1 MGEREAGGPG
11 DTGRAAGSAL
21 RSSAAALAG
30 GLLGLLLPE
39 RCVACGG
46 GEALLCE
53 GCRGELLLL
62 RGTLCAR
69 CGCPTAWP
77 VERCGECAGR
87 RLAFASA
94 RAAVAYDGPARA
106 LVSAWKERGLRRAG
120 TLAAELVAETVPRPP
135 VEALTFVPGE
145 GDRVAWRGLNTA
157 EELAHS
163 LAGRW
168 KLPVEPLLE
177 RVRSA
182 RPQRGLPRKARA
194 ANVRGSFRAR
204 GRVPVAVALVDDVYT
219 TGATAAAAARE
230 LKRLGARS
238 VHVVAFARAI
248 RG

>member
-1 MGEREAGGPG
+1 MR
-11 DTGRAAGSAL
+11 L
-21 RSSAAALAG
+21 AAAV
-30 GLLGLLLPE
+30 LGLLLPE

-46 GEALLCE
+46 GEALLCAM
-53 GCRGELLLL
+53 CREALLVL

-106 LVSAWKERGLRRAG
+106 LVSAWKLRGLRRFGAV
-120 TLAAELVAETVPRPP
+120 AAELVTEVVPRPS
-135 VEALTFVPGE
+135 VEVLTFVPGE

-157 EELAHS
+157 EELARA
-163 LAGRW
+163 LATRW
-168 KLPVEPLLE
+168 RLPVEPLLE
-177 RVRSA
+177 RARSA
-182 RPQRGLPRKARA
+182 RPQRGLSQKARA

-204 GRVPVAVALVDDVYT
+204 GAVPAAVALVDDVYT

-230 LKRLGARS
+230 LKREGAGA
-238 VHVVAFARAI
+238 VHVIAFARTI
-248 RG
+248 RR

>member
-1 MGEREAGGPG
+1 MG
-11 DTGRAAGSAL
+11 
-21 RSSAAALAG
+21 LAG
-30 GLLGLLLPE
+30 ALLGLLLPE

-46 GEALLCE
+46 GEVLLCAE
-53 GCRGELLLL
+53 CRGELLFL

-120 TLAAELVAETVPRPP
+120 VVAAELVAATVPRPP

-145 GDRVAWRGLNTA
+145 GDRVAWRGVNTA
-157 EELAHS
+157 EELARS
-163 LAGRW
+163 LAVPWR
-168 KLPVEPLLE
+168 LPVEPLLE

-182 RPQRGLPRKARA
+182 RPQRGLPRTARA
-194 ANVRGSFRAR
+194 ANVRGTFRAQAGVSR
-204 GRVPVAVALVDDVYT
+204 AVALVDDVYT

-230 LKRLGARS
+230 LKRGGARS

>member
-1 MGEREAGGPG
+1 MG
-11 DTGRAAGSAL
+11 L
-21 RSSAAALAG
+21 AAA
-30 GLLGLLLPE
+30 LLGLLLPE

-46 GEALLCE
+46 GELLLCE
-53 GCRGELLLL
+53 DCRDQLLVL

-87 RLAFASA
+87 RLAFVSA

-120 TLAAELVAETVPRPP
+120 GLAAELVAETVPRPP

-157 EELAHS
+157 EELARS
-163 LAGRW
+163 LAAPWR
-168 KLPVEPLLE
+168 LPVEPLLV
-177 RVRSA
+177 RVRSV
-182 RPQRGLPRKARA
+182 RPQRGLPRTARA
-194 ANVRGSFRAR
+194 ANVRGSFRASA
-204 GRVPVAVALVDDVYT
+204 GVPPSVALVDDVYT
-219 TGATAAAAARE
+219 TGATAHTAARE
-230 LKRLGARS
+230 LKRGGARS

>member
-1 MGEREAGGPG
+1 M
-11 DTGRAAGSAL
+11 D
-21 RSSAAALAG
+21 LAG
-30 GLLGLLLPE
+30 AVLGLLLPE

-46 GEALLCE
+46 GEVLLCE
-53 GCRGELLLL
+53 ECRGRLLIL
-62 RGTLCAR
+62 RGTLCAH

-77 VERCGECAGR
+77 VDRCGECAGR

-120 TLAAELVAETVPRPP
+120 RLAGELVAETVPRPP

-157 EELAHS
+157 EELARS
-163 LAGRW
+163 LAAPW
-168 KLPVEPLLE
+168 QLPVEPLLE
-177 RVRSA
+177 RVRSV
-182 RPQRGLPRKARA
+182 RPQRGLPRTARA

-204 GRVPVAVALVDDVYT
+204 RTVPRTVALVDDVYT

-230 LKRLGARS
+230 LRRLGARS

>member
-1 MGEREAGGPG
+1 M
-11 DTGRAAGSAL
+11 DVGSAL
-21 RSSAAALAG
+21 LA
-30 GLLGLLLPE
+30 LLLPE

-46 GEALLCE
+46 GEALLCD
-53 GCRGELLLL
+53 GCRGKLLVL

-106 LVSAWKERGLRRAG
+106 LVSAWKGRGLRRAG
-120 TLAAELVAETVPRPP
+120 PLAAELVVATVPRPA
-135 VEALTFVPGE
+135 VAALTFVPGD

-157 EELAHS
+157 EELARS
-163 LAGRW
+163 LAARW
-168 KLPVEPLLE
+168 RLPVEPLLE

-182 RPQRGLPRKARA
+182 RPQRGLPRAARA

-204 GRVPVAVALVDDVYT
+204 GDVRGAVALVDDVYT
-219 TGATAAAAARE
+219 TGATASAAARE
-230 LKRLGARS
+230 LKRRGAHS
-238 VHVVAFARAI
+238 VHVVAFARTI
-248 RG
+248 RR

>member
-1 MGEREAGGPG
+1 M
-11 DTGRAAGSAL
+11 DVGSAL
-21 RSSAAALAG
+21 LA
-30 GLLGLLLPE
+30 LLLPE

-53 GCRGELLLL
+53 ACRSALLVL

-94 RAAVAYDGPARA
+94 RAAVAYDGPARP

-120 TLAAELVAETVPRPP
+120 PLAAELVVATVPRPA
-135 VEALTFVPGE
+135 VAALTFVPGD

-157 EELAHS
+157 EELARS
-163 LAGRW
+163 LAARW
-168 KLPVEPLLE
+168 RLPVEPLLE

-182 RPQRGLPRKARA
+182 RPQRGLPRPARA

-204 GRVPVAVALVDDVYT
+204 GDVSGAVALVDDVYT
-219 TGATAAAAARE
+219 TGATASAAARE
-230 LKRLGARS
+230 LKRRGARS
-238 VHVVAFARAI
+238 VHVVAFARTI
-248 RG
+248 RR

>member
-1 MGEREAGGPG
+1 MG
-11 DTGRAAGSAL
+11 
-21 RSSAAALAG
+21 LAG
-30 GLLGLLLPE
+30 ALLGLLLPE

-46 GEALLCE
+46 GEVLLCAE
-53 GCRGELLLL
+53 CRGELLFL
-62 RGTLCAR
+62 RGTLCTR

-106 LVSAWKERGLRRAG
+106 LVSVWKERGLRRAG
-120 TLAAELVAETVPRPP
+120 VVAAELVAATVPRPP

-145 GDRVAWRGLNTA
+145 GDRVAWRGVNTA
-157 EELAHS
+157 EELARS
-163 LAGRW
+163 LAVPWR
-168 KLPVEPLLE
+168 LPVEPLLE

-182 RPQRGLPRKARA
+182 RPQRGLPRTARA
-194 ANVRGSFRAR
+194 ANVRGTFRAQAGVSR
-204 GRVPVAVALVDDVYT
+204 AVALVDDVYT

-230 LKRLGARS
+230 LKRGGARS

>member
-1 MGEREAGGPG
+1 MGV
-11 DTGRAAGSAL
+11 GSA
-21 RSSAAALAG
+21 
-30 GLLGLLLPE
+30 LLGLLLPE

-46 GEALLCE
+46 GEALLCAE
-53 GCRGELLLL
+53 CRGELLVL

-94 RAAVAYDGPARA
+94 RAAVAYVGPARA

-120 TLAAELVAETVPRPP
+120 AVAAELVVATVPRPP
-135 VEALTFVPGE
+135 VEALAFVPGE

-157 EELAHS
+157 EELARA
-163 LAGRW
+163 LAACW
-168 KLPVEPLLE
+168 QLPAEPLLE
-177 RVRSA
+177 RRRSA
-182 RPQRGLPRKARA
+182 RPQRGLPKKARA

-204 GRVPVAVALVDDVYT
+204 AAVPSAVAIVDDVYT
-219 TGATAAAAARE
+219 TGATADAAARE
-230 LKRLGARS
+230 LKRRGARS

>member
-1 MGEREAGGPG
+1 MAVYLVERSLEGITMDQLGAAQKSAIEAGKRM
-11 DTGRAAGSAL
+11 T
-21 RSSAAALAG
+21 AG
-30 GLLGLLLPE
+30 GKKV
-39 RCVACGG
+39 RYV
-46 GEALLCE
+46 
-53 GCRGELLLL
+53 R
-62 RGTLCAR
+62 
-69 CGCPTAWP
+69 
-77 VERCGECAGR
+77 
-87 RLAFASA
+87 S
-94 RAAVAYDGPARA
+94 
-106 LVSAWKERGLRRAG
+106 
-120 TLAAELVAETVPRPP
+120 
-135 VEALTFVPGE
+135 TFVPGE

-163 LAGRW
+163 LAGPW

-204 GRVPVAVALVDDVYT
+204 GRVPAVVALVDDVYT
-219 TGATAAAAARE
+219 TGATATAAARE

>member
-1 MGEREAGGPG
+1 MGAGTAIL
-11 DTGRAAGSAL
+11 D
-21 RSSAAALAG
+21 
-30 GLLGLLLPE
+30 LLLPL
-39 RCVACGG
+39 RCVACGTAG
-46 GEALLCE
+46 GFLCA
-53 GCRGELLLL
+53 GCRSELVLL
-62 RGTLCAR
+62 RGTVCAR

-120 TLAAELVAETVPRPP
+120 ILAAELVAETVPRPP

-157 EELAHS
+157 EVLARS
-163 LAGRW
+163 LAVPW
-168 KLPVEPLLE
+168 QLPVEPLLE
-177 RVRSA
+177 RVRSV
-182 RPQRGLPRKARA
+182 RPQRGLPRVARS

-204 GRVPVAVALVDDVYT
+204 GGVPPAVALVDDVYT

-230 LKRLGARS
+230 LKCHGARS